1 MKSKLLELYNMEKS
15 EKAAFLDELPEEE
28 LNATLLDASKCVK
41 AIQELEPMYK
51 ELEKYEHKFS
61 STILNIWWLINHK
74 AKGKILSEYN
84 SKREKALSIWK
95 NPEFSLEK
103 LMDVE
108 TAPILAKYS
117 HTRWDKETNI
127 VASMALLHVKIKLVE
142 EVNPYILAKF
152 PE

>member
-1 MKSKLLELYNMEKS
+1 MESKLLELYKMEKAGRAS
-15 EKAAFLDELPEEE
+15 FLGDLPQEE
-28 LNATLLDASKCVK
+28 LDAILLDASKCVK

-51 ELEKYEHKFS
+51 ELKRYEHKFS
-61 STILNIWWLINHK
+61 STILNIWWLINRK
-74 AKGKILSEYN
+74 AKENILSEYN
-84 SKREKALSIWK
+84 SVREKALSIWK

-103 LMDVE
+103 LLDVE

-117 HTRWDKETNI
+117 HVSWDNETNI
-127 VASMALLHVKIKLVE
+127 VVSSALLQVKIKLIN

>member
-1 MKSKLLELYNMEKS
+1 MQTKLLELYNMD
-15 EKAAFLDELPEEE
+15 KADRASFLDDLTQEE

-51 ELEKYEHKFS
+51 ELEKFEHKFS
-61 STILNIWWLINHK
+61 SVILNIWWLINRK
-74 AKGKILSEYN
+74 AKEKILSEYN
-84 SKREKALSIWK
+84 AVREKALSIWK
-95 NPEFSLEK
+95 NPDFSLEK
-103 LMDVE
+103 LLDVK

-117 HTRWDKETNI
+117 VSSWNKETNRI
-127 VASMALLHVKIKLVE
+127 VSMALLIVKIKMIN